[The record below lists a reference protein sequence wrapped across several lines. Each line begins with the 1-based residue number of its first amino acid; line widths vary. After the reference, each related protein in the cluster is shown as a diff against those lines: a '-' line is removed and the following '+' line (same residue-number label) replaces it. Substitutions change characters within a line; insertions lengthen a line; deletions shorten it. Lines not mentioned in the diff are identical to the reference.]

1 MPWYGWLILVI
12 AFLVFL
18 AWVIPKFIKPGNGDP
33 PPPPPP
39 EKSHFVLVTGNQIK
53 VHEKD
58 DTESHVIG
66 YLTKNEEA
74 QTFKEVDKG
83 SYKMHQVF
91 VGNFAGMEKNVG
103 WVKENPDKMKIIE
116 K

>member
-33 PPPPPP
+33 PPPP
-39 EKSHFVLVTGNQIK
+39 SIFSYVLVIGNQIK
-53 VHEKD
+53 VHVKD

-66 YLTKNEEA
+66 YLTRNEKA
-74 QTFKEVDKG
+74 QTFKEIDKG

-91 VGNFAGMEKNVG
+91 VGNFAGMEENVG
-103 WVKENPDKMKIIE
+103 WVKENPDKMKIVDE
-116 K
+116 